1 MGKSVRNPWVYRLN
15 LDARP
20 VLPGTQPENRQ
31 NAQFIVEIFPFFGL
45 FDFGTVHRSVHA
57 VRARLARFVSGLQG
71 LGTSAQGLVVLF

>member
-45 FDFGTVHRSVHA
+45 FDFGTEPEG
-57 VRARLARFVSGLQG
+57 ARDCWIWTVNFRHSKARTTRLVSTFGR
-71 LGTSAQGLVVLF
+71 